1 MISGLI
7 TGKVYGTPQRR
18 TSKTANTFAIAKVR
32 NPDPYRENF
41 SLFGIAVALFF
52 RKIHIPS
59 LVNGKKSAKNSATS
73 IPTGSGFLK
82 VRKPTGENGE
92 SLFTSVIAFD
102 DEPCAALLALGD
114 GDAVSLAGTLTP
126 KVWIDKE
133 GTPRPALDIV
143 ASHVL
148 SAFHVQ
154 RKRRAVTGE

>member
-7 TGKVYGTPQRR
+7 SGKVYGTPQRR
-18 TSKTANTFAIAKVR
+18 TSKTGNTFAIAKVR
-32 NPDPYRENF
+32 
-41 SLFGIAVALFF
+41 
-52 RKIHIPS
+52 
-59 LVNGKKSAKNSATS
+59 
-73 IPTGSGFLK
+73 
-82 VRKPTGENGE
+82 KPTGEGGE

-114 GDAVSLAGTLTP
+114 GDSVSLAGTLTP

-148 SAFHVQ
+148 TAYHVQ